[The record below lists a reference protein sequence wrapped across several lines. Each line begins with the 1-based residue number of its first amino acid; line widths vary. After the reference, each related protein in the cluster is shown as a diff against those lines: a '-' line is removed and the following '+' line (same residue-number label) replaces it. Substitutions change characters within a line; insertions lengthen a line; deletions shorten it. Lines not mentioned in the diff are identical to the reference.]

1 MQPKVYMLHV
11 MGLIKQRKRT
21 FNENVADFVVI
32 ISITKVM
39 FYSCSLTLAL
49 EFLLL
54 IVHLFIEKRA

>member
-1 MQPKVYMLHV
+1 MLHV